1 MRLEE
6 KTTLATGA
14 MEPAYSVKLDLRA
27 INAKNAWKIL
37 LQHLVLAN
45 AHIALK
51 VSMVQ
56 AVI

>member
-6 KTTLATGA
+6 KTTLATRPVA
-14 MEPAYSVKLDLRA
+14 HAYSVKLDLRV
-27 INAKNAWKIL
+27 INAKNALLIL

-45 AHIALK
+45 AHNALK
-51 VSMVQ
+51 ATMVQ